1 MRKFTN
7 RVYIYIFCFALDTQY
22 VHYHSSIS
30 IFFVSLLI
38 HNMSIKGKITSFVL
52 YLYTTFQTV
61 SFLTNVDRRCPLLG
75 ILLQV

>member
-1 MRKFTN
+1 MP
-7 RVYIYIFCFALDTQY
+7 
-22 VHYHSSIS
+22 
-30 IFFVSLLI
+30 IFFLI
-38 HNMSIKGKITSFVL
+38 FMLFFLGKITTFVL